1 MIIRDA
7 FYLGFDVLYGMIESI
22 AYTYL
27 YLEYM
32 HVIFI
37 ITYYDIYLN
46 CAINRLKLHLSPE
59 IDFRCN
65 FPVTLRKVDSIFAF
79 FY

>member
-1 MIIRDA
+1 M
-7 FYLGFDVLYGMIESI
+7 GVDVLYGMIESI

-46 CAINRLKLHLSPE
+46 CAINGLKLHLSPE
-59 IDFRCN
+59 IDFSVIFQLHLESGFYFCFFTN
-65 FPVTLRKVDSIFAF
+65 FGSF
-79 FY
+79 